1 MTDELNLMR
10 PVEARQL
17 REIADAWK
25 SYGPALRA
33 KLTLDG
39 GMQWKSVNG
48 AQYLSRYRA
57 DPQTGKKKF
66 TSLGRRSRE
75 TEAIYR
81 DFIDSREAARQT
93 VLNSREGIELAGRVA
108 KAHGLARMPVK
119 TAEII
124 RAFWSRS
131 MDLHLTLFG
140 GSALFAYEQRSG
152 VLAPYELARDADGLL
167 FIYDGADECTTAD
180 IVEAYEDAV
189 GAKASAAR
197 RGNRLLIR
205 SEEGIRLEFTSLKSV
220 LSEVGDDGADL
231 LGEAFDLPAVKGL
244 AVARNAQPVEI
255 TAPDPRAYAAMAY
268 VLGQDDEVWADRARF
283 AATLVRE
290 HWPEG
295 FDPRQQE
302 ALAELGLDPDN
313 GGSIYG
319 P

>member
-1 MTDELNLMR
+1 MTDDLNLMR
-10 PVEARQL
+10 PAEAGQL
-17 REIADAWK
+17 REIASAWE
-25 SYGPALRA
+25 SYGPAVRA

-57 DPQTGKKKF
+57 DPQTSKKKF

-81 DFIDSREAARQT
+81 DFIDSREAARRT
-93 VLNSREGIELAGRVA
+93 VLNSREGIALAGRVA

-140 GSALFAYEQRSG
+140 GAALFAYEQRSE
-152 VLAPYELARDADGLL
+152 VLAPYEIARDDSLL
-167 FIYDGADECTTAD
+167 FIFDGAEECTTAD

-197 RGNRLLIR
+197 RGNRLLVR
-205 SEEGIRLEFTSLKSV
+205 SEEGLRLEVTSLKSV
-220 LSEVGDDGADL
+220 LREIGDDRAGM
-231 LGEAFDLPAVKGL
+231 LGEAFDLPAIKGL
-244 AVARNAQPVEI
+244 AVARDAQPVEL

-290 HWPEG
+290 RWPEK
-295 FDPRQQE
+295 FEPQQE
-302 ALAELGLDPDN
+302 EALPELCLDPD
-313 GGSIYG
+313 GERRFYG